1 MPIETLVTF
10 ADLLALLKESRVPH
24 EVDMAAQVVE
34 LPANAPPFVGHTL
47 IRWEKKLPYVQIIA
61 PMVRNIPPDRRADLE
76 EAICRANNTISLP
89 GFGYEYDRNFVYMRL
104 CVPMYEEGMLV
115 KSFRNQIASVVS
127 NARQFLVPFQKVV
140 TGEHG
145 ERILALAVAEAAAN
159 PS

>member
-61 PMVRNIPPDRRADLE
+61 PMVRNI
-76 EAICRANNTISLP
+76 TISLP